1 MNVGRIVAARV
12 IALPDSSRLEGFYAQ
27 SARIV
32 SLFETFPACD
42 GRVEGGE
49 VETAFNWEAFERRMG
64 YRPPP
69 THAACTVSH
78 VSVIEWFA
86 GQDGEPDD
94 VLLVAE
100 DDARFA
106 EGVDEVLEQ
115 IVSTATDVDIMVLAD
130 SYGDL
135 GPFRMFSPPGQLFQL
150 SALSPRARSKV
161 GTRYRFGPH
170 IVGAVWS
177 TGFYLIS
184 RRAAQQVTRFVA
196 SCGGPHWRADSYDL
210 WVAPAGLTLQA
221 VQPSLATWAD
231 VESTLGNHTMMEL
244 YRASQA
250 DILRSRAKSPWM
262 VPLVRARMFAGKR
275 RRVLTGIAHA
285 TVADLKAR
293 RRR

>member
-1 MNVGRIVAARV
+1 MGRIVAGRV
-12 IALPDSSRLEGFYAQ
+12 IALPDSSRLADFYAQ

-49 VETAFNWEAFERRMG
+49 VETAFNWEAYERRMG
-64 YRPPP
+64 YRLQP

-78 VSVIEWFA
+78 VSVMKWFA

-94 VLLVAE
+94 VLLIAE

-161 GTRYRFGPH
+161 GRRYRFGPH

-221 VQPSLATWAD
+221 VQPSLATWTD

-250 DILRSRAKSPWM
+250 DILRSRATSPWM

>member
-1 MNVGRIVAARV
+1 MGRIVAGRV
-12 IALPDSSRLEGFYAQ
+12 IALPDSPRLEDFYAQ

-42 GRVEGGE
+42 GRVEGGAA
-49 VETAFNWEAFERRMG
+49 ETSFNWEAFERREG
-64 YRPPP
+64 CRPPL
-69 THAACTVSH
+69 TDAACTISH
-78 VSVIEWFA
+78 VSVIEGFA
-86 GQDGEPDD
+86 REEGAPDD

-106 EGVDEVLEQ
+106 DGVDEVLEQ

-135 GPFRMFSPPGQLFQL
+135 GPFRIFSPPGQLFQL
-150 SALSPRARSKV
+150 SALSPRARSIS
-161 GTRYRFGPH
+161 GTTYRFGPH
-170 IVGAVWS
+170 IVGDVWS
-177 TGFYLIS
+177 AGFYLIS

-196 SCGGPHWRADSYDL
+196 SCGGPHWRADTYDL

-221 VQPSLATWAD
+221 VQPSLATWAEG
-231 VESTLGNHTMMEL
+231 ESTLGHHTMIEL
-244 YRASQA
+244 YRASQE
-250 DILRSRAKSPWM
+250 DILRSRATSPWM

-285 TVADLKAR
+285 TVVDLKAR